1 MAAAK
6 ANYWQRGET
15 IDFLNNTNAKI
26 EANTVVL
33 LGKRIGIA
41 GTDIQ
46 AKEVGTLHIT
56 GVYKFPKAAS
66 QAVTAGALVYW
77 DNSANNITTTESSN
91 TLAGFAVEAAGADD
105 ATVTVK
111 INA

>member
-15 IDFLNNTNAKI
+15 IDFLNDTNAKI

-41 GTDIQ
+41 GTDIA
-46 AKEVGTLHIT
+46 AKSVGTLHVT
-56 GVYKFPKAAS
+56 GVYKFPKATGE
-66 QAVTAGALVYW
+66 VTVGALVYW
-77 DNSANNITTTESSN
+77 DAAANNITTTEASN
-91 TLAGFAVEAAGADD
+91 TLAGFAVEAAGNDD
-105 ATVTVK
+105 DTVTVK

>member
-15 IDFLNNTNAKI
+15 IDFLNDTNAKI

-41 GTDIQ
+41 GTDIP

-77 DNSANNITTTESSN
+77 DKTESSN